1 MPIKLAIIGFGEVA
15 STFSRALVDNG
26 AELAI
31 YDVLLQEEGGEDIL
45 RERAGSTEIR
55 FCSAPEAAEGAAYLL
70 SMVTTQRA
78 RQVARD
84 CAPLLKPGQVYVD
97 FNSTAPSVKMEID
110 ETIRGAGADFVE
122 GAILGAVGATGEKTQ
137 ILTCGKRGQEVAE
150 QLTDL
155 GLNVSFYHPLIGKA
169 SMFKMLRSIFSKGLE
184 ALILELL
191 ISGKR
196 AGIEQDLWSD
206 ISRFMTQNPFEK
218 VASNWVRSHATA
230 FERRYYEMVQV
241 RETMQEI
248 GIEPLMTS
256 GTEAFFKRSL
266 SFGLKENFTGKP
278 NSMEEVVEFMEK
290 RLTKR

>member
-1 MPIKLAIIGFGEVA
+1 MCGVI
-15 STFSRALVDNG
+15 
-26 AELAI
+26 
-31 YDVLLQEEGGEDIL
+31 
-45 RERAGSTEIR
+45 
-55 FCSAPEAAEGAAYLL
+55 
-70 SMVTTQRA
+70 
-78 RQVARD
+78 
-84 CAPLLKPGQVYVD
+84 
-97 FNSTAPSVKMEID
+97 
-110 ETIRGAGADFVE
+110 
-122 GAILGAVGATGEKTQ
+122 
-137 ILTCGKRGQEVAE
+137 GKRGQEVAE